1 MVTSVSADAVRP
13 TGPAATVAFP
23 PSLTLLLRT
32 LEAEREVMSSRTKSV
47 ACAPNCNPALA
58 PSRAIIV
65 GAPHGPWKVFPPR
78 QVITPR
84 PKLLP
89 NPKEILKTEGKM
101 TTQ

>member
-1 MVTSVSADAVRP
+1 MVTSVSAEAVRP

-23 PSLTLLLRT
+23 PSLTLLVRT
-32 LEAEREVMSSRTKSV
+32 LEAERGLMSSRTKSV
-47 ACAPNCNPALA
+47 ACAPNCKPALA

-65 GAPHGPWKVFPPR
+65 GAPHGPWNDFPPR
-78 QVITPR
+78 HVITPR

-89 NPKEILKTEGKM
+89 KPKESYKTEGRM